1 MKDRF
6 NQRKKSVLKKA
17 DKSSVGGWDE
27 RVIKLCEKIN
37 SLEEYYTTSSCSGR
51 IMVLKDQD
59 KKGKNVFVY
68 VSHDL
73 VSEDF
78 LKDVKLKGNL
88 KFKQEPFIFHVAC
101 RDLDGA
107 KKLIEKAHKVG
118 WKRAG
123 VISLS
128 KNIIV
133 EINGNEKIDFPLV
146 KKGKLLVSEEFM
158 AEVVKKSNSNL
169 ERNWKKVE
177 ELRKEL

>member
-51 IMVLKDQD
+51 VMVLKDQD
-59 KKGKNVFVY
+59 KKGRNVFVF

-73 VSEDF
+73 VREDF
-78 LKDVKLKGNL
+78 LKNVELKGNL

-101 RDLDGA
+101 RDLEGA
-107 KKLIEKAHKVG
+107 RKLIDKAHSVG

-123 VISLS
+123 VISLG

-158 AEVVKKSNSNL
+158 KISLERANFNL
-169 ERNWKKVE
+169 EKNWDKIEK
-177 ELRKEL
+177 LGKEF